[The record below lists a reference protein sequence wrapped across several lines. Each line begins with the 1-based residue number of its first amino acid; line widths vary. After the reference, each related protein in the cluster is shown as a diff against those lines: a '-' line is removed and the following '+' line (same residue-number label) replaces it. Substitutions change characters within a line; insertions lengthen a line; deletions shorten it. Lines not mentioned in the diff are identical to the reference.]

1 MKRIIQSRTT
11 EHLIDL
17 YTKIG
22 DVKKE
27 VSLIKNNHL
36 KHISCSIYKIEKNLN
51 RLIWGLITGMGAL
64 ILTLI
69 TLVLK

>member
-27 VSLIKNNHL
+27 VSIIKNNHL

-69 TLVLK
+69 TLVIK

>member
-17 YTKIG
+17 YTKVA

-27 VSLIKNNHL
+27 VSIIKNNHL

>member
-27 VSLIKNNHL
+27 VSIIKNNHL

-69 TLVLK
+69 TLVFK